1 MPSSDIILVSEM
13 PQYRIPKDDRSQF
26 EFVLVS
32 GDRKRV
38 FRMPKHR
45 AKNAVM
51 AAWKLL
57 REDED
62 APSNV
67 SAIEG
72 PRKHG

>member
-1 MPSSDIILVSEM
+1 MPTSDIILVSEM

-26 EFVLVS
+26 EFVPTS

-38 FRMPKHR
+38 FRIPKHR

-57 REDED
+57 REDDE
-62 APSNV
+62 APSNI
-67 SAIEG
+67 SPIE